1 MFSLCCQPCV
11 GVSIMDSGVISV
23 KNVSQKWIFLHWR
36 QWLEWRVLYKD
47 VPYYILY
54 ILYLVGLE
62 SELRVLCKAGALPL
76 KPHLQSIVLWLFW
89 RWGLLNYLPGLAS
102 NHSPLDLGL
111 PVARITGVSHWNLV
125 FTEILI
131 ILKLK

>member
-1 MFSLCCQPCV
+1 
-11 GVSIMDSGVISV
+11 MDSGVISV

-111 PVARITGVSHWNLV
+111 PVARITGVNHWNLV